1 MLSLV
6 LKALLWL
13 TAAFLLVWAIAAVSV
28 ARGIRRLQR
37 STGSRG
43 PVTGLL
49 HLSFGLAINI
59 VVAGAALL
67 WYKLRGKPAPPFP
80 PVGPQ

>member
-1 MLSLV
+1 MLALA

-13 TAAFLLVWAIAAVSV
+13 TAAFVLVWALAAVSV
-28 ARGIRRLQR
+28 ARGIRRLER

-49 HLSFGLAINI
+49 QLSLGLAINV

-67 WYKLRGKPAPPFP
+67 WHKLRGKPAPPFP
-80 PVGPQ
+80 PVGSP